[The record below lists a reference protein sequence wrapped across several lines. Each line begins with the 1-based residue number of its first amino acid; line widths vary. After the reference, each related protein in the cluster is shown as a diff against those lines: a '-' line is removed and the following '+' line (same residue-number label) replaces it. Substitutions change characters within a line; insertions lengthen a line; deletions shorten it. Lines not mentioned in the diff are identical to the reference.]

1 MMIKY
6 VLTIG
11 TFDKDTK
18 TAKIPLVDCRRIL
31 SDAVA
36 SRFDGGAIYEADGIY
51 RHIDGQTV
59 REPSLRVEILGAN
72 KSDVLELAHY
82 MKNALNQECVM
93 YEEIEEKYDFI

>member
-1 MMIKY
+1 MIKY

-18 TAKIPLVDCRRIL
+18 TAKIPLADCRRIL

-36 SRFDGGAIYEADGIY
+36 SRFDGGTIYEADGIY

-82 MKNALNQECVM
+82 MKNALNQESVM
-93 YEEIEEKYDFI
+93 YEEIEESYDFI